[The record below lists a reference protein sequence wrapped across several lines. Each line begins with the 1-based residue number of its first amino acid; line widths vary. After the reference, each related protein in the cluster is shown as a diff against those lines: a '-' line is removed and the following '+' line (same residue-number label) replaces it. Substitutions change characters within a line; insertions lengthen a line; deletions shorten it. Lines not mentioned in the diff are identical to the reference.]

1 MHSII
6 AAAVPAAV
14 ATKRP
19 RVPPKATTF
28 AIVGNGWRSS
38 VFIRMAYLMPER
50 FELVG
55 VVARREAGAGAAAR
69 TRLGR

>member
-1 MHSII
+1 MHSLT
-6 AAAVPAAV
+6 AAAVLV
-14 ATKRP
+14 ASTTKRP
-19 RVPPKATTF
+19 GVTPRATTF

-55 VVARREAGAGAAAR
+55 VVTLGGPRPAPPSNATGA
-69 TRLGR
+69 